1 MEVLVS
7 EVETLKGRRVRILL
21 DNGDQYTLLRS
32 SYTERPLQPGDP
44 VDPQEYASWVL
55 LRQYRSA
62 LDRAV
67 AMLAVRPCSKGEIE
81 QKLRR
86 TGYSADTVE
95 MVLTKLASNDLLN
108 DQEFAGLWAQYRAGQ
123 KYGPR
128 RILQELKQKGVS
140 AEDMSQAL
148 EELPEED
155 LQETAVQLAAKG
167 LRRARAGEDPRKTR
181 QRVLAALVR
190 RGFSWEQARI
200 ALEWAGSS
208 PEEDFSDDF

>member
-7 EVETLKGRRVRILL
+7 EVETLKGRRVRIVL
-21 DNGDQYTLLRS
+21 DNGEKYTLLRS
-32 SYTERPLQPGDP
+32 AYTERPLVPGDP

-62 LDRAV
+62 LDKAV
-67 AMLAVRPCSKGEIE
+67 AMLAIRPCSRGEIE

-95 MVLTKLASNDLLN
+95 MVLTKLESNDLLN
-108 DQEFAGLWAQYRAGQ
+108 DQEFAGLWAQHRAGQ
-123 KYGPR
+123 KYGPH

-148 EELPEED
+148 EELPEEE

-167 LRRARAGEDPRKTR
+167 LRRARAGEDPRKTQ
-181 QRVLAALVR
+181 QRVMAALVR

-200 ALEWAGSS
+200 ALDRARL
-208 PEEDFSDDF
+208 EEES

>member
-62 LDRAV
+62 LDKAV

-155 LQETAVQLAAKG
+155 LQETAIQLAAKG

-181 QRVLAALVR
+181 QRVMAALVR

-200 ALEWAGSS
+200 ALERALSGSEDGSS
-208 PEEDFSDDF
+208 EDF